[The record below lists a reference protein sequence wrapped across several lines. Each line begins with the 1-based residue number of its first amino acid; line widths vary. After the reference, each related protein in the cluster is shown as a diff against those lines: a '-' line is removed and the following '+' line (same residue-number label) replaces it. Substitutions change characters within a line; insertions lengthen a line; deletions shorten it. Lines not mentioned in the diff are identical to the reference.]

1 MGFLADLGMN
11 AANSL
16 VGGAINYGIGE
27 LTANSNMRRQRQ
39 LMRESDQY
47 QRNLISD
54 LPSLNKAAM
63 QNAGLSTSMLNG
75 AFQSAATNAAA
86 TSPAANAATA
96 PYDSSYATSVLTN
109 KNLKKQND
117 LLDEQIEGAKEDA
130 RSKRIAND
138 AAQRAYDNETNMGYI
153 RASDYL
159 RKYREEHP
167 EEDDYTVLAKGSNY
181 MSEDVY
187 NFNMGYTPTKLR
199 REYIDNIASISSDTL
214 KQAVA
219 DKQLANNEVV
229 NALVK
234 LPVEQFNEVKQ
245 AAQKLLNDNVL
256 FEATKQYLI
265 DEKKYGVDIAKQK
278 LANMK
283 LDYDANA
290 LAFKL
295 DKILFPLQVKEAT
308 SKQNYD
314 WKQLMDKLLNGDGD
328 WKDTLRLTVV
338 MLASFLGA
346 NQIKFLQFKKE
357 VNLGE
362 KYSIK

>member
-1 MGFLADLGMN
+1 MSFLTDLGMN

-54 LPSLNKAAM
+54 LPSLNKSAM

-96 PYDSSYATSVLTN
+96 PYDSSFATSVLTN

-117 LLDEQIEGAKEDA
+117 LLDEQIQGAKEDV
-130 RSKRIAND
+130 RSKKIENDTKEREYKNETSIGYLRMQDYLKWYRAQHPDEDDATAIAN
-138 AAQRAYDNETNMGYI
+138 APT
-153 RASDYL
+153 
-159 RKYREEHP
+159 
-167 EEDDYTVLAKGSNY
+167 Y
-181 MSEDVY
+181 MSDDVY
-187 NFNMGYTPTKLR
+187 RFNMGYTSAKLK
-199 REYIDNIASISSDTL
+199 REYIDNISSISVDTL
-214 KQAVA
+214 KQAIA

-234 LPVEQFNEVKQ
+234 LPVEQFNQVKQ
-245 AAQKLLNDNVL
+245 AAQKLLNDNDLFVL
-256 FEATKQYLI
+256 TKQYLV
-265 DEKKYGVDIAKQK
+265 DEKKYGVEIAKQK

-283 LDYDANA
+283 LSFDENSLTY
-290 LAFKL
+290 KL
-295 DKILFPLQVKEAT
+295 DKILFPLQVSEAT

-314 WKQLMDKLLNGDGD
+314 WKQLLDKLINGNGD

-346 NQIKFLQFKKE
+346 NNIKFLQYKQSFKMYDPE
-357 VNLGE
+357 
-362 KYSIK
+362 

>member
-54 LPSLNKAAM
+54 LPALNKAAM

-96 PYDSSYATSVLTN
+96 PYDSSFATSVLTN

-117 LLDEQIEGAKEDA
+117 LLDEQIQGAKEDV
-130 RSKRIAND
+130 RSKKIENDTKQREYNNETSIGYLRMQDYLKWYRAQHPDEDDAVAIAN
-138 AAQRAYDNETNMGYI
+138 APT
-153 RASDYL
+153 
-159 RKYREEHP
+159 
-167 EEDDYTVLAKGSNY
+167 Y

-187 NFNMGYTPTKLR
+187 KFNIGYTPAKLK
-199 REYIDNIASISSDTL
+199 REYIDNLSSISVDTL

-234 LPVEQFNEVKQ
+234 LPVEQFNQVKQ
-245 AAQKLLNDNVL
+245 AAQKLLNDNDL
-256 FEATKQYLI
+256 FELTKQYLV
-265 DEKKYGVDIAKQK
+265 DEKKYGVEIAKQK
-278 LANMK
+278 LSNMK
-283 LDYDANA
+283 LSYDANN
-290 LAFKL
+290 LTYKL
-295 DKILFPLQVKEAT
+295 DKILFPLQVSEAT

-314 WKQLMDKLLNGDGD
+314 WKQLLDKLINGNGD

-346 NQIKFLQFKKE
+346 NNIKFLQYKQSFKMYDPE
-357 VNLGE
+357 
-362 KYSIK
+362 

>member
-1 MGFLADLGMN
+1 MSFLTDLGMN

-54 LPSLNKAAM
+54 LPSLNKSAM

-117 LLDEQIEGAKEDA
+117 LLDEQIQGAKEDV
-130 RSKRIAND
+130 RSKKIENDTKEREYKNETSIGYLRMQDYLKWYRAQHPDEDDATAIAN
-138 AAQRAYDNETNMGYI
+138 APT
-153 RASDYL
+153 
-159 RKYREEHP
+159 
-167 EEDDYTVLAKGSNY
+167 Y
-181 MSEDVY
+181 MSDDVY
-187 NFNMGYTPTKLR
+187 RFNMGYTSAKLK
-199 REYIDNIASISSDTL
+199 REYIDNISSISVDTL
-214 KQAVA
+214 KQAIA

-229 NALVK
+229 NALVN
-234 LPVEQFNEVKQ
+234 LPVEQFNQVKQ
-245 AAQKLLNDNVL
+245 AAQKLLNDNELFVL
-256 FEATKQYLI
+256 TKQYLV
-265 DEKKYGVDIAKQK
+265 DEKKYGVEIAKQK

-283 LDYDANA
+283 LSFDENSLIY
-290 LAFKL
+290 KL
-295 DKILFPLQVKEAT
+295 DKILFPLQVSEAT

-314 WKQLMDKLLNGDGD
+314 WKQLLDKLINGNGD

-346 NQIKFLQFKKE
+346 NNIKFLQYKQSFKMYDPE
-357 VNLGE
+357 
-362 KYSIK
+362 

>member
-1 MGFLADLGMN
+1 MSFLTDLGMN

-54 LPSLNKAAM
+54 LPSLNKSAM

-96 PYDSSYATSVLTN
+96 PYDSSFATSVLTN

-117 LLDEQIEGAKEDA
+117 LLDEQIQGAKEDV
-130 RSKRIAND
+130 RSKKIENDTKEREYKNETSIGYLRMQDYLKWYRAQHPDEDDATAIAN
-138 AAQRAYDNETNMGYI
+138 APT
-153 RASDYL
+153 
-159 RKYREEHP
+159 
-167 EEDDYTVLAKGSNY
+167 Y
-181 MSEDVY
+181 MSDDVY
-187 NFNMGYTPTKLR
+187 RFNMGYTSAKLK
-199 REYIDNIASISSDTL
+199 REYIDNISSISVDTL
-214 KQAVA
+214 KQAIA

-234 LPVEQFNEVKQ
+234 LPVEQFNQVKQ
-245 AAQKLLNDNVL
+245 AAQKLLNDNELFVL
-256 FEATKQYLI
+256 TKQYLV
-265 DEKKYGVDIAKQK
+265 DEKKYGVEIAKQK

-283 LDYDANA
+283 LSFDENSLTY
-290 LAFKL
+290 KL
-295 DKILFPLQVKEAT
+295 DKILFPLQVSEAT

-314 WKQLMDKLLNGDGD
+314 WKQLLDKLINGNGD

-346 NQIKFLQFKKE
+346 NNIKFLQYKQSFKMYDPE
-357 VNLGE
+357 
-362 KYSIK
+362 

>member
-1 MGFLADLGMN
+1 MGLLADLGMN

-16 VGGAINYGIGE
+16 IGGAINYGLGE

-47 QRNLISD
+47 QRNLVSD
-54 LPSLNKAAM
+54 LPSLNKSAM
-63 QNAGLSTSMLNG
+63 QSAGLSTSMLNG

-96 PYDSSYATSVLTN
+96 PYDSSFATSVLTN

-117 LLDEQIEGAKEDA
+117 LLDEQIQGAKEDV
-130 RSKRIAND
+130 RSKKIEND
-138 AAQRAYDNETNMGYI
+138 TKEREYNNETSIG
-153 RASDYL
+153 YL
-159 RKYREEHP
+159 RMQNYLKWYRSQHP
-167 EEDDYTVLAKGSNY
+167 DEDDATVTANAPSY
-181 MSEDVY
+181 MSDDVY
-187 NFNMGYTPTKLR
+187 KFNMGYTPTKLR
-199 REYIDNIASISSDTL
+199 REYIDDITSISADNL

-219 DKQLANNEVV
+219 DKQLSNNEVI
-229 NALVK
+229 NAIVK
-234 LPVEQFNEVKQ
+234 LPIEQFNEVKQ

-265 DEKKYGVDIAKQK
+265 DEKKYGIYIAKQK

-283 LDYDANA
+283 LDYDANN

-314 WKQLMDKLLNGDGD
+314 WKQLLDKLLNGNGD

-357 VNLGE
+357 VNIGE
-362 KYSIK
+362 

>member
-47 QRNLISD
+47 QRSLISD
-54 LPSLNKAAM
+54 LPALNKAAM

-96 PYDSSYATSVLTN
+96 PYDSSFATSVLTN

-117 LLDEQIEGAKEDA
+117 LLDEQIQGAKEDV
-130 RSKRIAND
+130 RSKKIENDTKEREYKNETSIGYLRMQDYLKWYRSQHPDEDDATAIAN
-138 AAQRAYDNETNMGYI
+138 APT
-153 RASDYL
+153 
-159 RKYREEHP
+159 
-167 EEDDYTVLAKGSNY
+167 Y

-187 NFNMGYTPTKLR
+187 RFNMGYTPAKLK
-199 REYIDNIASISSDTL
+199 REYIDNLSSISVDTL

-283 LDYDANA
+283 LDYNAND

-328 WKDTLRLTVV
+328 LKDTLRLTVV

-346 NQIKFLQFKKE
+346 NQVKFLQFKKE

-362 KYSIK
+362 K

>member
-1 MGFLADLGMN
+1 MAFLADLGMN
-11 AANSL
+11 VANSL

-54 LPSLNKAAM
+54 LPALNKSAM
-63 QNAGLSTSMLNG
+63 QSAGLSTSMLNG

-96 PYDSSYATSVLTN
+96 PYDSSFATSVLTN

-117 LLDEQIEGAKEDA
+117 LLDEQIKGAIEDV
-130 RSKRIAND
+130 RSKKIEND
-138 AAQRAYDNETNMGYI
+138 VKEREYNNETSMGYL
-153 RASDYL
+153 RTQNYL
-159 RKYREEHP
+159 KWYRSQHP
-167 EEDDYTVLAKGSNY
+167 DEDDATVVADAPTY

-187 NFNMGYTPTKLR
+187 RFNMGYTSAKLK
-199 REYIDNIASISSDTL
+199 REYIDNLSSISVDTL

-219 DKQLANNEVV
+219 DKQLADNEVV

-234 LPVEQFNEVKQ
+234 LPVEQFNDVKQ

-265 DEKKYGVDIAKQK
+265 DEKKYGADIAKQNLENIK
-278 LANMK
+278 LLYKSND
-283 LDYDANA
+283 LTY
-290 LAFKL
+290 KL

-314 WKQLMDKLLNGDGD
+314 WKQLLDKLMNGNGD

-346 NQIKFLQFKKE
+346 NNIKFLQYKQSFKMYDPE
-357 VNLGE
+357 
-362 KYSIK
+362 

>member
-16 VGGAINYGIGE
+16 LGGAINYGIGE

-54 LPSLNKAAM
+54 LPALNKSAM
-63 QNAGLSTSMLNG
+63 QSAGLSTSMLNG

-86 TSPAANAATA
+86 TSPAANVATA
-96 PYDSSYATSVLTN
+96 PYDSSFATSVLTN
-109 KNLKKQND
+109 KNLKKQNE
-117 LLDEQIEGAKEDA
+117 LLDEQIQGAKEDV
-130 RSKRIAND
+130 RSKKIENDTKEREYNNETSIGYLRVQDFLKWYRAQHPDEDDATVIAN
-138 AAQRAYDNETNMGYI
+138 APT
-153 RASDYL
+153 
-159 RKYREEHP
+159 
-167 EEDDYTVLAKGSNY
+167 Y
-181 MSEDVY
+181 MSDDVY
-187 NFNMGYTPTKLR
+187 RFHMGYTTAKLK
-199 REYIDNIASISSDTL
+199 REYIDNLSSISVDTL

-234 LPVEQFNEVKQ
+234 LPVEQFNQVKQ
-245 AAQKLLNDNVL
+245 AAQKLLNDNYL
-256 FEATKQYLI
+256 FELTKQYLV
-265 DEKKYGVDIAKQK
+265 DEKKYGVEIAKQK

-283 LDYDANA
+283 LSFDANN
-290 LAFKL
+290 LTYKL
-295 DKILFPLQVKEAT
+295 DKILFPLQVSEAT

-314 WKQLMDKLLNGDGD
+314 WKQILDKLLNGNGD

-346 NQIKFLQFKKE
+346 NNTKFLQYKQPFKMYDPE
-357 VNLGE
+357 
-362 KYSIK
+362 

>member
-1 MGFLADLGMN
+1 MSFLADLGMN

-54 LPSLNKAAM
+54 LPSLNKTAM

-86 TSPAANAATA
+86 TSPAANSATA
-96 PYDSSYATSVLTN
+96 PYDSSFATSVLTN

-117 LLDEQIEGAKEDA
+117 LLDEQIQGAKEDV
-130 RSKRIAND
+130 RSKKIENDTKEREFKNETSIGYLRMQDYLKWYRSQHPDEDDATAIAN
-138 AAQRAYDNETNMGYI
+138 APT
-153 RASDYL
+153 
-159 RKYREEHP
+159 
-167 EEDDYTVLAKGSNY
+167 Y

-187 NFNMGYTPTKLR
+187 KFNMGYTPAKLK
-199 REYIDNIASISSDTL
+199 REFIDNLSSISVDTL

-234 LPVEQFNEVKQ
+234 LPVEQFNQVKF
-245 AAQKLLNDNVL
+245 AAQKLLNDNDL
-256 FEATKQYLI
+256 FELTKQYLV
-265 DEKKYGVDIAKQK
+265 DEKKFGVEIAKQK

-283 LDYDANA
+283 LSFDENNLTY
-290 LAFKL
+290 KL
-295 DKILFPLQVKEAT
+295 DKVLFPLQVSEAT

-314 WKQLMDKLLNGDGD
+314 WKQLLDKLINGNGD

-346 NQIKFLQFKKE
+346 NNIKFLQYKQSF
-357 VNLGE
+357 NM
-362 KYSIK
+362 YDPQ

>member
-16 VGGAINYGIGE
+16 LGGAINYGIGE

-54 LPSLNKAAM
+54 LPSLNKSAM

-86 TSPAANAATA
+86 TSPASNAATA
-96 PYDSSYATSVLTN
+96 PYDSSFATSVLTN

-117 LLDEQIEGAKEDA
+117 LLDEQIQGAKEDV
-130 RSKRIAND
+130 RSKKIEND
-138 AAQRAYDNETNMGYI
+138 TKEREYNNESSIGYL
-153 RASDYL
+153 RMRDYL
-159 RKYREEHP
+159 KWYRLQHP
-167 EEDDYTVLAKGSNY
+167 DEDDATAVANAPTY
-181 MSEDVY
+181 MSEGVY
-187 NFNMGYTPTKLR
+187 RFNMGYTPVKLK
-199 REYIDNIASISSDTL
+199 REYIDNLSSISVDTL

-245 AAQKLLNDNVL
+245 AVQKLLNDNVL

-283 LDYDANA
+283 LDYDANE
-290 LAFKL
+290 LAFRL

-362 KYSIK
+362 K

>member
-16 VGGAINYGIGE
+16 VGGAINFGIGE

-54 LPSLNKAAM
+54 LPSLNKSAM

-96 PYDSSYATSVLTN
+96 PYDSSFATSVLTN

-117 LLDEQIEGAKEDA
+117 LLDEQIDGAKEDV

-138 AAQRAYDNETNMGYI
+138 AAQRAYDNETSIGYI

-167 EEDDYTVLAKGSNY
+167 EEDDYTVLGKGPNY

-187 NFNMGYTPTKLR
+187 NFNMGYTPTKLKR
-199 REYIDNIASISSDTL
+199 DYIDNIASISSDTL

-219 DKQLANNEVV
+219 DKQLANNEVI
-229 NALVK
+229 NALVN
-234 LPVEQFNEVKQ
+234 LPVEQFNQVKQ

-265 DEKKYGVDIAKQK
+265 DEKKYGVEIAKQK

-283 LDYDANA
+283 LSFDANN
-290 LAFKL
+290 LTYKL
-295 DKILFPLQVKEAT
+295 DKILFPLQVSEAT

-314 WKQLMDKLLNGDGD
+314 WKQLLDKLINGNGD

-338 MLASFLGA
+338 LLASFLGA
-346 NQIKFLQFKKE
+346 NNIKLLQYKQSFKMYDPE
-357 VNLGE
+357 
-362 KYSIK
+362 

>member
-1 MGFLADLGMN
+1 MDFLAALGLN

-16 VGGAINYGIGE
+16 VGGAINYGFGE

-39 LMRESDQY
+39 LMSESDQY

-54 LPSLNKAAM
+54 LPSLNKSAM

-96 PYDSSYATSVLTN
+96 PYDSSFATSVLTN

-117 LLDEQIEGAKEDA
+117 LLDEQIQGAKEDV
-130 RSKRIAND
+130 RSKRIEND
-138 AAQRAYDNETNMGYI
+138 TKEREYKNETSIGYL
-153 RASDYL
+153 RMQDYL
-159 RKYREEHP
+159 KWYRAQHP
-167 EEDDYTVLAKGSNY
+167 DEDDATAIANAPTY

-187 NFNMGYTPTKLR
+187 RFNIGYTSAKLK
-199 REYIDNIASISSDTL
+199 REYIDNLSSISVDTL

-234 LPVEQFNEVKQ
+234 LPVEQFNQVKQ

-256 FEATKQYLI
+256 FELTKQYLV
-265 DEKKYGVDIAKQK
+265 DEKKYGVEIAKQK

-283 LDYDANA
+283 LSLDANN
-290 LAFKL
+290 LTYKL
-295 DKILFPLQVKEAT
+295 DKILFPLQVSEAT

-314 WKQLMDKLLNGDGD
+314 WKQLLDKLINGNGD

-346 NQIKFLQFKKE
+346 NNIKFLQYKQSFKMYDPE
-357 VNLGE
+357 
-362 KYSIK
+362 

>member
-54 LPSLNKAAM
+54 LPSLNKSAM
-63 QNAGLSTSMLNG
+63 QSAGLSTSMLNG

-86 TSPAANAATA
+86 TSPAANVATA
-96 PYDSSYATSVLTN
+96 PYDSSFATSVLTN

-117 LLDEQIEGAKEDA
+117 LLDEQIQGAKEDV
-130 RSKRIAND
+130 RSKKIENDTKEREYKNETSIGYLRMQDYLKWYRSQHPDEDDATAIAN
-138 AAQRAYDNETNMGYI
+138 APT
-153 RASDYL
+153 
-159 RKYREEHP
+159 
-167 EEDDYTVLAKGSNY
+167 Y

-187 NFNMGYTPTKLR
+187 RFNMGYTSAKLK
-199 REYIDNIASISSDTL
+199 REYIDNLSSISVDTL

-234 LPVEQFNEVKQ
+234 LPIEQFNQVKQ
-245 AAQKLLNDNVL
+245 AAQKLLNDNDL
-256 FEATKQYLI
+256 FELTKQYLV
-265 DEKKYGVDIAKQK
+265 DEKKYGVEIAKQK

-283 LDYDANA
+283 LSFDANN
-290 LAFKL
+290 LTYKL
-295 DKILFPLQVKEAT
+295 DKILFPLQVSEAT

-314 WKQLMDKLLNGDGD
+314 WKQLLDKLINGNGD

-346 NQIKFLQFKKE
+346 NNIKFLQYKQSFKMYDPE
-357 VNLGE
+357 
-362 KYSIK
+362 